1 MPVADDPTGTG
12 DAGCGGLCSPQVPL
26 TVEQLLAQARAEL
39 VRLAPAEAHAAA
51 AAGALIVDIRPAE
64 QRVRD
69 GEVPNARVVARNV
82 LEWRFDSFSG
92 SRVIL
97 VCDEGYQS
105 SLAAA
110 TLRRLGV
117 DATDMVGGIQAWRE
131 QGLPLEPYRAAS
143 SA

>member
-1 MPVADDPTGTG
+1 
-12 DAGCGGLCSPQVPL
+12 L
-26 TVEQLLAQARAEL
+26 TETFTIAELLAKARAEL
-39 VRLAPAEAHAAA
+39 VRLTPADAHAATRN
-51 AAGALIVDIRPAE
+51 GALIVDIRPVE
-64 QRVRD
+64 QRARD
-69 GEVPNARVVARNV
+69 GELPGARVIARNV
-82 LEWRFDSFSG
+82 LEWRLDSSCEE
-92 SRVIL
+92 RVIV

-117 DATDMVGGIQAWRE
+117 DATDVIGGVQAWRD